1 MVKIIKKSVNAENRK
16 VESKNTLKGILTSKN
31 REKLVRH
38 EGFRYYS
45 HAKSAL
51 SFQITVLGNT
61 YPFTFTRD
69 QLNEAYGNAMSSVM
83 AGSSQETVSVKVE

>member
-1 MVKIIKKSVNAENRK
+1 MAKIIRKSLTAENRK
-16 VESKNTLKGILTSKN
+16 AESKNTLNGILKSKN
-31 REKLVRH
+31 REKTVRH

-45 HAKSAL
+45 HAKSVL
-51 SFQITVLGNT
+51 SFHIKVLGNT

-83 AGSSQETVSVKVE
+83 ARSSQETVSVKVE